1 MNNLTKI
8 FCILASGLAV
18 QQTAGGTPDKAAP
31 ATSTAAKPALSKPAP
46 IRSVFVLPANAQEGR
61 DPFFPESPRPF
72 EATASANSRSAV
84 EISTLV
90 CKGVLGSPGHFVAII
105 NNHAFA
111 VGDEGE
117 VKTAG
122 GRLRIRCVEI
132 HKNLVAVEINGLR
145 RDLNIEAR

>member
-1 MNNLTKI
+1 MAAGAAL
-8 FCILASGLAV
+8 L
-18 QQTAGGTPDKAAP
+18 QTAPGAADNTAP
-31 ATSTAAKPALSKPAP
+31 AKNTPAKPALAKPAP
-46 IRSVFVLPANAQEGR
+46 PKVAPVRSVFVMPTNAREGR

-72 EATASANSRSAV
+72 EATAAAATRNVV
-84 EISTLV
+84 EASTLV
-90 CKGVLGSPGHFVAII
+90 CKGVLGTPGQFVAII

-122 GRLRIRCVEI
+122 GRVRIRCVEI
-132 HKNLVAVEINGLR
+132 RKNLVSIEINGQR